1 MLDAKERSQLLML
14 LPKDLPV
21 EQAGDEGGEEGGGGG
36 GDGDAGRVAC
46 LGGE

>member
-36 GDGDAGRVAC
+36 WDGDAGRVAC